1 MWCGIEGAWEE
12 CRFTPGSCTCRRVP
26 PAVDTATKDSPAV
39 RGDVRWMVRGETTVK
54 RLAAARVGVAPCA
67 PTRGGSTRCGFYC
80 WWQSLCV
87 PGALFFLLIPCVCV
101 RELLLGVTA
110 AGWCHSQWMGGG
122 AHCFTPFLLLFFSK
136 PLTHKEGKEVRL
148 NANRYCEIRRH

>member
-1 MWCGIEGAWEE
+1 
-12 CRFTPGSCTCRRVP
+12 
-26 PAVDTATKDSPAV
+26 
-39 RGDVRWMVRGETTVK
+39 MVRGETTVK

-101 RELLLGVTA
+101 RELLLLGVTA
-110 AGWCHSQWMGGG
+110 AGMMVSLTVDGWRCVS
-122 AHCFTPFLLLFFSK
+122 LLFFFSFFLNHSHTK
-136 PLTHKEGKEVRL
+136 KERK
-148 NANRYCEIRRH
+148 